1 MQAVLQM
8 NRKEQISYNTAAFCQ
23 YSLMAKPTNDAKSA
37 NLFPPIEL
45 TCFQA
50 KEQMEETIIR
60 WMHRII
66 SNQQQFTVQLVQHI
80 DAHTGNLQIN
90 ITDKLPFIALASQL
104 KVVNQYINSNGC
116 PDMQFSIQP
125 QLNFVQTEYLF
136 NGSIE
141 IHEFV
146 LLKKYHQF
154 DAYKQVNVFG
164 LRP

>member
-1 MQAVLQM
+1 
-8 NRKEQISYNTAAFCQ
+8 
-23 YSLMAKPTNDAKSA
+23 
-37 NLFPPIEL
+37 
-45 TCFQA
+45 
-50 KEQMEETIIR
+50 
-60 WMHRII
+60 
-66 SNQQQFTVQLVQHI
+66 LVQHI
-80 DAHTGNLQIN
+80 DSNTGNLQIN
-90 ITDKLPFIALASQL
+90 ITDKLPFLQLATQL

-125 QLNFVQTEYLF
+125 QLNFVQTEYLL

-146 LLKKYHQF
+146 LLKKYHHF